1 MNSDDDR
8 HITRVSKVSE
18 NVLSAQRESSHLT
31 AILGDK
37 SLESFW
43 LQVTEA
49 STRFR
54 DKDSLGSCSWISGRR
69 VGCGQGFVIVW
80 LHLPFLSVLPSTAL
94 PTHWLQFPSD
104 RKAAHPLPSWGEGGG
119 IPWVSTKRQGAS
131 SLEATATFSLSL
143 AGISHDC
150 S

>member
-18 NVLSAQRESSHLT
+18 IVLSAQRESSHLT

-49 STRFR
+49 STQFR

-94 PTHWLQFPSD
+94 PTHRLHFPSD
-104 RKAAHPLPSWGEGGG
+104 RKADILYPPGE
-119 IPWVSTKRQGAS
+119 REAAS
-131 SLEATATFSLSL
+131 HGFSRSHSNFFLESCW
-143 AGISHDC
+143 H
-150 S
+150 